1 MSDPIPRTALPGMAF
16 PALPAA
22 QRGHLLGIQFQLS
35 QTQWWT
41 PEELRAAQWLQLL
54 PLLAHA
60 ATTSPYY
67 RELFARHGI
76 TPPAKRD
83 DALFARI
90 PVSTRPDLQAAGDSL
105 HSQRVPPSH
114 GKVQEGRT
122 SGSSGRPL
130 GFRRTAA
137 SGEIWAALAMR
148 EYFWQRRDF
157 RGSLGAIRIFMN
169 NAANPPEGMSSP
181 GWGQAIGALYET
193 GQAHGLSVT
202 AHPDAQLDWLERKRP
217 DYLTS
222 FPSNFRALIEHA
234 RRTGRSLPPVR
245 ELRTVGET
253 LAPEDRALL
262 AEAWCTRITDMYTC
276 EEAGYLALQC
286 PDQPGYHVQAEHVIL
301 EVLDDAGRPCAPGEI
316 GRVVLTDLHNFA
328 TPFIRYAIG
337 DLAEVGAPCPCGRGL
352 PTLRR
357 IAGRVRNLLRLPDGT
372 RIYPR
377 LGELRLASMPGLGV
391 THYRVIQ
398 RSLGLLE
405 LELVAGRKPTE
416 AEAADIAKGIRESIG
431 HPFEV
436 RVSPVDAL
444 PAAPNGKFEV
454 FISEVP

>member
-1 MSDPIPRTALPGMAF
+1 
-16 PALPAA
+16 
-22 QRGHLLGIQFQLS
+22 
-35 QTQWWT
+35 
-41 PEELRAAQWLQLL
+41 
-54 PLLAHA
+54 
-60 ATTSPYY
+60 
-67 RELFARHGI
+67 
-76 TPPAKRD
+76 
-83 DALFARI
+83 
-90 PVSTRPDLQAAGDSL
+90 
-105 HSQRVPPSH
+105 
-114 GKVQEGRT
+114 
-122 SGSSGRPL
+122 
-130 GFRRTAA
+130 
-137 SGEIWAALAMR
+137 MR